1 MIIISPITRFS
12 KYDSIYSIS
21 ASISKNKIRKINSK
35 NKIIIDKVNDAK
47 INFKILYFL
56 EIFGKK
62 LVQLSLFLYLFKPKV
77 KNINIKKNKKLII
90 IDIISI
96 PKFMRKYIIIILNNI
111 NNKILK

>member
-1 MIIISPITRFS
+1 MIILSPITKFS

-62 LVQLSLFLYLFKPKV
+62 LIQLSLF
-77 KNINIKKNKKLII
+77 
-90 IDIISI
+90 
-96 PKFMRKYIIIILNNI
+96 YIFLNQ
-111 NNKILK
+111 K

>member
-1 MIIISPITRFS
+1 MIILSPITRFS

-21 ASISKNKIRKINSK
+21 ASISKNKIKKINSK

-62 LVQLSLFLYLFKPKV
+62 LIQLSLF
-77 KNINIKKNKKLII
+77 
-90 IDIISI
+90 
-96 PKFMRKYIIIILNNI
+96 YIFLNQ
-111 NNKILK
+111 K

>member
-1 MIIISPITRFS
+1 MIILSPITRFS

-35 NKIIIDKVNDAK
+35 NKIIIDKINDAK

-62 LVQLSLFLYLFKPKV
+62 LIQLSLF
-77 KNINIKKNKKLII
+77 
-90 IDIISI
+90 
-96 PKFMRKYIIIILNNI
+96 YIFLNQ
-111 NNKILK
+111 K

>member
-1 MIIISPITRFS
+1 MIILSPITRFS

-62 LVQLSLFLYLFKPKV
+62 LIQLSLF
-77 KNINIKKNKKLII
+77 
-90 IDIISI
+90 
-96 PKFMRKYIIIILNNI
+96 YIFLNQ
-111 NNKILK
+111 K